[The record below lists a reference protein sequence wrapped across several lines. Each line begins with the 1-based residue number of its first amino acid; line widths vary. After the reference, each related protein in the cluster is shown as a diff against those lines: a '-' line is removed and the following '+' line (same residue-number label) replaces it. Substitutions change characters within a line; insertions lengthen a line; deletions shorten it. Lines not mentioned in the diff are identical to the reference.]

1 MKIKSK
7 FILITIVVISLTGCI
22 GALVPVID
30 LTNVDPQAL
39 QDSQSI
45 QTYTKGQTPPLG
57 YREIGPVKAWSCKN
71 LTWDPPATKENA
83 LKQLKIMA
91 HRLGATAIMGIEFG
105 EHGTTGKPSVNVT
118 PVAVTVPKLDTTT
131 V

>member
-7 FILITIVVISLTGCI
+7 FILIIIVVISLTGCM

-45 QTYTKGQTPPLG
+45 QTYTKGKNPPLG
-57 YREIGPVKAWSCKN
+57 YREMGPVKAWSCKN
-71 LTWDPPATKENA
+71 KTWDPPATKENA

-91 HRLGATAIMGIEFG
+91 HRLGATAIMDVQAGP
-105 EHGTTGKPSVNVT
+105 HSTAWTNCWQVV
-118 PVAVTVPKLDTTT
+118 VAMGMAIKY
-131 V
+131 